1 MILIEDIA
9 PSPDKRVAWYRLIGI
24 TFFAFAIGMT
34 LNTLEPSV
42 LGHKV
47 LELVPEAK
55 NTFLGIVTSAGLLVA
70 ILWQP
75 IIGAISDRTR
85 SPWGRRAPY
94 LILGTILAIAA
105 LYTVALAPV
114 VSFMLMGVLALQLAS
129 NTVQGPWQALIP
141 DQVPQW
147 QRGTASGLKAAFD
160 ILAFVVGR
168 RVAGLLVADDQVLA
182 AVSIAAGVYILALI
196 ITLLSSRETP
206 LNEEQRS
213 RILVQES
220 LLKAFSI
227 DWKTYPGFKWWFL
240 NRALFWG
247 GSIALNTFMLFYMID
262 VVQMTEAYAQ
272 RFVAN
277 IFTVL
282 GLALFLV
289 TLPSGWLSDRI
300 GRRPLVIFS
309 GVLAALGTTGFLF
322 ARSET
327 ALVIIGVV
335 IGLSVGVFLSA
346 NWALVTD
353 IVPRREA
360 ARYLGIANIAT
371 AGGSAVARFLG
382 GIMIDP
388 INTLTG
394 TSSAGYFALYSLAII
409 SFILATVAILKF
421 PTQNASEL

>member
-1 MILIEDIA
+1 LIKGSTG
-9 PSPDKRVAWYRLIGI
+9 SPDQRVAWCRLVGI

-55 NTFLGIVTSAGLLVA
+55 NTFLGMATAGGLLVA

-75 IIGAISDRTR
+75 IIGSISDRTR

-94 LILGTILAIAA
+94 FVLGTILAIVS
-105 LYTVALAPV
+105 LYTVALAPF
-114 VSFMLMGVLALQLAS
+114 VSLLLMGVLALQLAS

-182 AVSIAAGVYILALI
+182 AVGIAAAVYILALI
-196 ITLLSSRETP
+196 ITLLSSREKP
-206 LNEEQRS
+206 FVEDRES
-213 RILVQES
+213 RIPMQEHII
-220 LLKAFSI
+220 KAFSI
-227 DWKTYPGFKWWFL
+227 DWKTHPGFKWWFL

-300 GRRPLVIFS
+300 GRRPLVVFS
-309 GVLAALGTTGFLF
+309 GALAAIGTTGFLF
-322 ARSET
+322 ARSEL
-327 ALVIIGVV
+327 ALVVIGIV
-335 IGLSVGVFLSA
+335 IGLSVGIFLSA

-388 INTLTG
+388 INTVTG
-394 TSSAGYFALYSLAII
+394 TSSAGYFVLYSLAII
-409 SFILATVAILKF
+409 SFIVATLAILKF
-421 PTQNASEL
+421 PARNTVEA

>member
-1 MILIEDIA
+1 MTLSEDSA
-9 PSPDKRVAWYRLIGI
+9 SSPDKRVAWYRLIGI

-55 NTFLGIVTSAGLLVA
+55 NTFLGIVTAAGLLVA

-94 LILGTILAIAA
+94 LILGTILAIAS

-114 VSFMLMGVLALQLAS
+114 VSFMLIGVLALQLAS

-141 DQVPQW
+141 DQIPQW

-168 RVAGLLVADDQVLA
+168 RVAGLLVADDQVLL
-182 AVSIAAGVYILALI
+182 AVSIAAAVYILALI
-196 ITLLSSRETP
+196 ITLLSSREKP
-206 LNEEQRS
+206 LNDDRRS
-213 RILVQES
+213 KISVQES

-227 DWKTYPGFKWWFL
+227 DWKAHPGFKWWFL

-289 TLPSGWLSDRI
+289 T
-300 GRRPLVIFS
+300 RPLVIFS

-327 ALVIIGVV
+327 ALVVIGVV

-394 TSSAGYFALYSLAII
+394 TSSAGYFVLYSLAII

-421 PTQNASEL
+421 PTKMRPCSKHGS

>member
-1 MILIEDIA
+1 
-9 PSPDKRVAWYRLIGI
+9 
-24 TFFAFAIGMT
+24 MT

-55 NTFLGIVTSAGLLVA
+55 NTFLGMATAAGLLVA

-75 IIGAISDRTR
+75 IIGSISDRTR

-94 LILGTILAIAA
+94 FVLGTILAMVS
-105 LYTVALAPV
+105 LYMVALAPF
-114 VSFMLMGVLALQLAS
+114 VSLLLVGVLALQLAS

-141 DQVPQW
+141 DQVPRW

-182 AVSIAAGVYILALI
+182 AVGIAAGVYILALI
-196 ITLLSSRETP
+196 VTLLSSREKP
-206 LNEEQRS
+206 FVEDRES
-213 RILVQES
+213 RIPIQEHII
-220 LLKAFSI
+220 KAFLI
-227 DWKTYPGFKWWFL
+227 DWKAHPGFKWWFL

-262 VVQMTEAYAQ
+262 VVHMTEAYAQ

-277 IFTVL
+277 IFTAL

-300 GRRPLVIFS
+300 GRRPLVVFS
-309 GVLAALGTTGFLF
+309 GALAAFGTTGFLF
-322 ARSET
+322 ARSEL
-327 ALVIIGVV
+327 ALVVIGIV
-335 IGLSVGVFLSA
+335 IGLSVGIFLSA

-388 INTLTG
+388 INTVTG
-394 TSSAGYFALYSLAII
+394 TSSVGYFVLYSLAII
-409 SFILATVAILKF
+409 SFIVATLAILKF
-421 PTQNASEL
+421 PAQNTVEA

>member
-1 MILIEDIA
+1 MTLIENKTSSSD
-9 PSPDKRVAWYRLIGI
+9 SHVVWYRLFGI

-42 LGHKV
+42 LSHKV

-55 NTFLGIVTSAGLLVA
+55 NTFLGIATSAGLLVA

-75 IIGAISDRTR
+75 IVGAISDRTR
-85 SPWGRRAPY
+85 SHWGRRAPFFV
-94 LILGTILAIAA
+94 IGTILVIAS

-114 VSFMLMGVLALQLAS
+114 VSFMLIGVLALQLAS
-129 NTVQGPWQALIP
+129 NTVQAPWQALIP

-147 QRGTASGLKAAFD
+147 QRGAASGLKAAFD

-168 RVAGLLVADDQVLA
+168 RVAGLLVANDQVLA
-182 AVSIAAGVYILALI
+182 AVSIAAAVYILALF
-196 ITLLSSRETP
+196 ITLLSSRETT
-206 LNEEQRS
+206 LKEDRNL
-213 RILVQES
+213 RISVKAHLS
-220 LLKAFSI
+220 KAFSI
-227 DWKTYPGFKWWFL
+227 DWKAYPGFKWWFL

-262 VVQMTEAYAQ
+262 VVHMTEAYAQ

-282 GLALFLV
+282 GLALFMI

-309 GVLAALGTTGFLF
+309 GVLAACGTTGFLF
-322 ARSET
+322 ARSEI
-327 ALVIIGVV
+327 ALVIIGIV
-335 IGLSVGVFLSA
+335 IGLSVGIFLSA

-353 IVPRREA
+353 IVPRSEA

-388 INTLTG
+388 INTATG

-409 SFILATVAILKF
+409 SFILATLAIFKF
-421 PTQNASEL
+421 PTKNASAL